1 MRTTALGRRTRAGA
15 ALACALGAII
25 ALTGLAA
32 AGTVT
37 AASGARGQGDHALP
51 FSFD

>member
-15 ALACALGAII
+15 ALACALGALL
-25 ALTGLAA
+25 ALAVPAA
-32 AGTVT
+32 AGTVPVV
-37 AASGARGQGDHALP
+37 AGASGHGDHALP